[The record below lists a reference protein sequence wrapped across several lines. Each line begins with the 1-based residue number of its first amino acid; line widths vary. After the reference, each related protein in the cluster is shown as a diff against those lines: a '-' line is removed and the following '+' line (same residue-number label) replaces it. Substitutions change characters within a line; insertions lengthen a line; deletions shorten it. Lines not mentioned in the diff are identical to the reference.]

1 MTSFFLT
8 DMWILPA
15 SMTVQQDDADSG
27 WASTHYHRKFRR
39 RFHVTRPPAPT
50 PTAKEPC
57 KGRGAA

>member
-8 DMWILPA
+8 DMWILQQDD
-15 SMTVQQDDADSG
+15 VQQDDADSG

-50 PTAKEPC
+50 PTAKEPW